1 MQRRSPRLGRTA
13 VLSLLVLAFLSV
25 AGAAAALNLTSGKS
39 KAPLAMPPLFSDH
52 DLPMVARLAA
62 PEQARADVMARR
74 WLARHPARSDAA
86 FEAYALSTVGPPPTA
101 AVQSKELAEL
111 HRIGDHRTPQ
121 GVAASAW
128 LELHGKKDVWKTYVK
143 QYAQFAPKQPAARE
157 KALYK
162 DTYKLAVAIVTT
174 GKLRYARASPYQA
187 DPSLN
192 GVNQRKYAGTVRN
205 SYPAKHALIGSAE
218 STILTH
224 FEPHRASEFT
234 WMTDEV
240 AYSRM
245 YAAGHYPS
253 DIAAGFYL
261 GRLLAD
267 YELAVG
273 PPTKGA

>member
-1 MQRRSPRLGRTA
+1 MSRAPRLGRTA
-13 VLSLLVLAFLSV
+13 VLSLLTVVLLGV
-25 AGAAAALNLTSGKS
+25 GASAAALNLIGGKP
-39 KAPLAMPPLFSDH
+39 KTPLAMPTLFSDE

-62 PEQARADVMARR
+62 PEQARADRMARQ
-74 WLARHPARSDAA
+74 WLSTHPSRNDAA
-86 FEAYALSTVGPPPTA
+86 FEAYALNTVGPAPTA
-101 AVQSKELAEL
+101 AVQQRELVEL
-111 HRIGDHRTPQ
+111 HRLGDHRTPQ

-143 QYAQFAPKQPAARE
+143 QYGQFAPKAPAGQE

-162 DTYKLAVAIVTT
+162 DAYKLSVAIVAN
-174 GKLRYARASPYQA
+174 GKTRFARPSPYQI
-187 DPSLN
+187 DPSLH
-192 GVNQRKYAGTVRN
+192 GVNEAKYAGTVRN

-224 FEPHRASEFT
+224 FEPHRGPEFT

-273 PPTKGA
+273 APTKGA